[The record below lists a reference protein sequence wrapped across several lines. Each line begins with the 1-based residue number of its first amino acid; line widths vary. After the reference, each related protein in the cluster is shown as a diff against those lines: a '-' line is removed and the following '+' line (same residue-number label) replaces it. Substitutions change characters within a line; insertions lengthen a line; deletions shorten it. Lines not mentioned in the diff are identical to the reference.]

1 MMMSRRWV
9 AVVLVALALL
19 VGAAPPAWAAT
30 GATPEMTTI
39 EELDGKR
46 IGMGNGGAFDKLM
59 EENLEGTYEFSYYNG
74 VADAIAALKSGRI
87 DAYVDDDPVV
97 RLAVSRNDGVAV
109 LPDSFL
115 EDDYGF
121 VFAKGSPLVDD
132 VDRVIE
138 QFRADGTLDELKERW
153 TGSDEA
159 AKVLPEQDWDTPN
172 GVLTMVVDDTAEPM
186 SYVGDGGQVVG
197 YSCELGMLIAK
208 ELGYGIKLQTMA
220 FPSMLASVQS
230 GKADFGGGNVSI
242 TDERK
247 ETLDFSVPDYHGAV
261 AFAVRATDTTGP
273 ELELKTVDDVIGTRI
288 GLRTGGTVDL
298 LLTQNYDEISMDDFS
313 YYNTTVE
320 MVGALKSN
328 KIDAFV
334 TDLPVSSL
342 AVNRNEGIGI
352 LPEPL
357 VEDHYGYVLKK
368 DSPLTA
374 QINERIEAYR
384 ADGTI
389 EALYQKWTSSDEE
402 AKTMP
407 SFDGDAPNGT
417 LRVVADG
424 GSEPITY
431 VVGNEVV
438 GMCPELM
445 GMIAQ
450 DLGYKLEYH
459 LASLSSLISEV
470 ESGKADIA
478 MECFSIT
485 EERKKVVD
493 MTEPFYDGGLSAVV
507 RLQGGETTS
516 EQGFFE
522 GLGASFERTFVTES
536 RWRLVLDGLGVTM
549 LIAVAS
555 GVLGCALGFG
565 LVLLRREGNRV
576 AATLINGFESLMGG
590 LPIVAVLM
598 VLYYVVFGA
607 LDVSGTLVAI
617 LAFTLVFGASAGSIM
632 WNAVRAVD
640 VGQSEAG
647 RALGFSDRSTFFLV
661 VLPQAARRFLPLL
674 RGQFVSLVK
683 DTSVVG
689 YIAVQDLTRASDLI
703 RARTM
708 EAFFPLIAM
717 ALIYFVLC
725 QLLAFVLDLLIR
737 RLEPTNGPRTIKG
750 VEL

>member
-1 MMMSRRWV
+1 M
-9 AVVLVALALL
+9 VVLVALALL
-19 VGAAPPAWAAT
+19 VATAPPAWAAA
-30 GATPEMTTI
+30 GATPEMATI

-46 IGMGNGGAFDKLM
+46 IGMLNGAAFDQLM
-59 EENLEGTYEFSYYNG
+59 EQNLDGTYEISYYNS
-74 VADAIAALKSGRI
+74 VADAVAALKSGRI
-87 DAYVDDDPVV
+87 DAYVDDDPVIH
-97 RLAVSRNDGVAV
+97 LAVSRNDGIAV
-109 LPDSFL
+109 MPESFM

-121 VFAKGSPLVDD
+121 VFAKGNPIVSD

-138 QFRADGTLDELKERW
+138 QFRADGTLDDLKSRW

-159 AKVLPEQDWDTPN
+159 AKVLPEQDWDAPN
-172 GVLTMVVDDTAEPM
+172 GVLTMVVDDASEPM
-186 SYVGDGGQVVG
+186 SYVGEGGKVMG

-208 ELGYGIKLQTMA
+208 ELGYRLDIKSMA
-220 FPSMLASVQS
+220 FASVLASIQS

-247 ETLDFSVPDYHGAV
+247 QTLDFSVPDYYGA
-261 AFAVRATDTTGP
+261 ARFAVRAAGGAAPEP
-273 ELELKTVDDVIGTRI
+273 ELTTVDEVLDARVGMVS
-288 GLRTGGTVDL
+288 GAAFDL
-298 LLTQNYDEISMDDFS
+298 LITEAHDTVSADKFS
-313 YYNTTVE
+313 YYNSVAE
-320 MVGALKSN
+320 LVGALQSN

-334 TDLPVSSL
+334 VDLPVASL
-342 AVNRNEGIGI
+342 AVSRNEGIA
-352 LPEPL
+352 LVSEPI

-368 DSPLTA
+368 DSPLTPLV
-374 QINERIEAYR
+374 NERIEAYR

-389 EALYQKWTSSDEE
+389 EALYQKWTGSDEA

-424 GSEPITY
+424 GTEPMTY
-431 VVGNEVV
+431 VVGDEVV

-459 LASLSSLISEV
+459 LANLSALIPEV
-470 ESGKADIA
+470 ESGKSDIA
-478 MECFSIT
+478 MSCFSIT
-485 EERKKVVD
+485 DERKQVVD
-493 MTEPFYDGGLSAVV
+493 MTEPFYDGGIMAVV
-507 RLQGGETTS
+507 RLKGGTAS
-516 EQGFFE
+516 ESQGFLE
-522 GLGASFERTFVTES
+522 GLKASFERTFITES
-536 RWRLVLDGLGVTM
+536 RWKLVTDGLTVTM
-549 LIAVAS
+549 LIAVVS
-555 GVLGCALGFG
+555 GVLGCVLGFC
-565 LVLLRREGNRV
+565 LVLLRRSGMGI
-576 AATLINGFESLMGG
+576 AGTLIDGYESLMGG

-607 LDVSGTLVAI
+607 FDVSGTLVAI

-661 VLPQAARRFLPLL
+661 VLPQAARQFLPLL

-703 RARTM
+703 RSRTM

-717 ALIYFVLC
+717 AVIYFVLC
-725 QLLAFVLDLLIR
+725 QLLAFVLDRFIR
-737 RLEPTNGPRTIKG
+737 RFEPDNGPRTIKG